1 MHGLGQK
8 LVGRIGKAKLKEKN
22 IGKFFFVWIWEWG
35 RRWGM
40 GSATFF
46 TFFLETFS
54 CLCLCVCLC
63 VCQHVDGWKAEF
75 CKNIGKFLPLSPRLD
90 LSVGQEMRDGF
101 NHSLPSWLAFDV
113 VFVQIIQCICPNCK
127 MYFIWSQKKSG
138 FFILVW
144 IWVWGGQE
152 MRDGLSHA
160 LLSWFPRRSNLLTRR
175 EEVLFETKKDY
186 FFYLLEKFVWHHTS
200 LNFVHIRK
208 T

>member
-35 RRWGM
+35 RRWGI

-46 TFFLETFS
+46 TFFLEVPS
-54 CLCLCVCLC
+54 CP

-101 NHSLPSWLAFDV
+101 NHSLPYWLAFNV

-127 MYFIWSQKKSG
+127 MYFIWSQKKIRFLYPRLDLSVG
-138 FFILVW
+138 GPRDEGWAQPRPPLLGDQISSPGERKYYLKQKRIIFFI
-144 IWVWGGQE
+144 
-152 MRDGLSHA
+152 
-160 LLSWFPRRSNLLTRR
+160 F
-175 EEVLFETKKDY
+175 
-186 FFYLLEKFVWHHTS
+186 
-200 LNFVHIRK
+200 
-208 T
+208 